1 MVVSICEPPIA
12 QERVCVWP
20 TECLPLDS
28 RALLQD
34 VYFRKVA
41 AASALN
47 GKNQKSRIAGHF
59 GRYFTTQKLKVFF
72 GPSPMIAR
80 LRSFT
85 GWLTYRRNWRSF
97 SLLNGPKA
105 A

>member
-1 MVVSICEPPIA
+1 MVVSICEPPIV
-12 QERVCVWP
+12 QEKVCAWP
-20 TECLPLDS
+20 TECLRGDS

-34 VYFRKVA
+34 AYFRKVA

-47 GKNQKSRIAGHF
+47 RKNRKSRIAGHF
-59 GRYFTTQKLKVFF
+59 GRYFTTQKRKASF

-80 LRSFT
+80 LRTFT
-85 GWLTYRRNWRSF
+85 VWLTHRRSWRSF
-97 SLLNGPKA
+97 SLLDGPKA